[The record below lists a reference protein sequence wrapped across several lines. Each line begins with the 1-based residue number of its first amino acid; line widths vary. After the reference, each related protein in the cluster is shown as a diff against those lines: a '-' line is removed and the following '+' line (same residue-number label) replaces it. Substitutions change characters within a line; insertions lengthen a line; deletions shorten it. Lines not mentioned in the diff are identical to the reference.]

1 MPDERTYH
9 VIADDKTKAE
19 SMTKEQILAAI
30 VQAIGTGTISDVDTG
45 FITRIR
51 ELNRNIGLKFW
62 IGTTAEYNAIQVK
75 ETNCFYILTDDTELE
90 DIETVVNGF
99 QSEVDELA
107 ESVSSIGVTVAD
119 QADEIT
125 ALQIASETYA
135 DNFRVINAKKD
146 FPILNQSVSYDD
158 ELYIYLSMPHA
169 EELPSMTIADFRVVK
184 VRVAGDEILCNVY
197 KSSDSICYI
206 RGVSGGNAS
215 TSTLALTVINLKCSY
230 DETTGDSYL
239 TQNHS
244 IVYNPA
250 NNTKAGMSITKI
262 VGVE

>member
-30 VQAIGTGTISDVDTG
+30 AQAIGTGTISDVDTG

-62 IGTTAEYNAIQVK
+62 IGTTAEYNAIQIK

-99 QSEVDELA
+99 QSEIDELA
-107 ESVSSIGVTVAD
+107 DSVSALGSTVSD
-119 QADEIT
+119 QGDEIT
-125 ALQIASETYA
+125 ALQTASETYA

-146 FPILNQSVSYDD
+146 WTILNQTVSYDD
-158 ELYIYLSMPHA
+158 EIYIPLSMPHD
-169 EELPSMTIADFRVVK
+169 EDLPAITIGDFRVVK

-197 KSSDSICYI
+197 KVSDSVCYI

-215 TSTLALTVINLKCSY
+215 TSTLAITVINLKCST
-230 DETTGDSYL
+230 DVDLCFL

-250 NNTKAGMSITKI
+250 NNTKAGMEITKI

>member
-30 VQAIGTGTISDVDTG
+30 AQAIGTGTISDIDTG
-45 FITRIR
+45 FVTRIK

-62 IGTTAEYNAIQVK
+62 IGTTAEYNAIATK
-75 ETNCFYILTDDTELE
+75 EQNCFYILTDDTELD
-90 DIETVVNGF
+90 DIETAVSGF
-99 QSEVDELA
+99 QSEIDNLA
-107 ESVSSIGVTVAD
+107 QSVSDLNDTVAG
-119 QADEIT
+119 QGNEIT
-125 ALQIASETYA
+125 ALQTASGTYA

-158 ELYIYLSMPHA
+158 ELYIPLSMPYD
-169 EELPSMTIADFRVVK
+169 EELPTITIADFRVVK

-197 KSSDSICYI
+197 KSSDSVCYI
-206 RGVSGGNAS
+206 RGMSGGNAS
-215 TSTLALTVINLKCSY
+215 TSTLAIIVINLKCST
-230 DETTGDSYL
+230 DVDLCFL

-250 NNTKAGMSITKI
+250 NNIKAGIEITKI